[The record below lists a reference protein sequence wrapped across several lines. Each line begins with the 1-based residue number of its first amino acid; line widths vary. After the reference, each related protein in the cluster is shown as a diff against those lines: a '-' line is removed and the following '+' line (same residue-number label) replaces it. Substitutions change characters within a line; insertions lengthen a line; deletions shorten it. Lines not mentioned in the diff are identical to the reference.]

1 MQVTATQVRPFSW
14 GFAEYL
20 YMSSDVTVKN
30 LHFKKGGYT
39 SYHYHRRRMELL
51 HVVSGIFKIYTL
63 DQMKENVRES
73 VVVPGNKIAIY
84 PGEAH
89 QIVAEEDGIL
99 TETSEEYSE
108 YDTVRIIKNSIVNTL
123 PVDSLKGTNKGQPF
137 FPGKE

>member
-1 MQVTATQVRPFSW
+1 MQVTVTQVRPFSW

-30 LHFKKGGYT
+30 LHFKKGAYT

-51 HVVSGIFKIYTL
+51 HVVSGVFKIYTL
-63 DQMKENVRES
+63 DQMKETLRES
-73 VVVPGNKIAIY
+73 VVVPGNTVAIY

-89 QIVAEEDGIL
+89 QIVAVEDGIL

-108 YDTVRIIKNSIVNTL
+108 YDTIRIVTNAVINQLAI
-123 PVDSLKGTNKGQPF
+123 DSLKGTNKG
-137 FPGKE
+137 